1 MSLFRMGERLS
12 GRWPVRQGYCGV
24 RGFDE
29 PQPAAERGLM
39 SPENDLR
46 SSDGGAAFVNAI
58 HEPTVEVIQ
67 QKGAILLR
75 KYCAKTGA

>member
-1 MSLFRMGERLS
+1 
-12 GRWPVRQGYCGV
+12 
-24 RGFDE
+24 
-29 PQPAAERGLM
+29 M

-58 HEPTVEVIQ
+58 HEPTVEVIK

-75 KYCAKTGA
+75 KYSAKAGA